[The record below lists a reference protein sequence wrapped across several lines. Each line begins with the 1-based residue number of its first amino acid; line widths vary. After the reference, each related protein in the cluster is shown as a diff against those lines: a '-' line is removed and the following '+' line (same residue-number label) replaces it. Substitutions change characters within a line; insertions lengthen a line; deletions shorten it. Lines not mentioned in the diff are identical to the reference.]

1 MGELNK
7 EYLNKLFATAKKW
20 LSSKRF
26 SIYLYCVAIAT
37 FIWFLMKFSG
47 SFSTQLPVQVNLS
60 APSSQWYVV
69 NNDASLNVDVKGF
82 GFSIIWHRISG
93 ISEIN
98 IDLSDFEIRGGE
110 IDPFIVVPTN
120 FLLNEVEKLFSE
132 DESVDGIYPNVL
144 KVDLSHALKKKV
156 PINSR
161 ITLIT
166 ENGYKISNRPSIYPD
181 KIELSGPAYILS
193 NISKVN
199 TVVDTLRGLEE
210 DQVYSVKLDID
221 TLMEWVTT
229 IPDTELKIEV
239 DEYTSGTIDVRVQGI
254 TDDSNSS
261 IKILPTKVSVYYQ
274 VGLKDYQLVNED
286 LFKAYVKFPKD
297 GELPDKLKVNISDIP
312 DFVEITR
319 IDPPYVEYLLSKTP

>member
-1 MGELNK
+1 MSELNK
-7 EYLNKLFATAKKW
+7 EYLNKMFATAKKW
-20 LSSKRF
+20 VSSKRF

-47 SFSTQLPVQVNLS
+47 SFSTQLPIQVNYS
-60 APSSQWYVV
+60 TPSPQWYVV

-93 ISEIN
+93 ISEIS

-110 IDPFIVVPTN
+110 IDPFIVIPTD
-120 FLLNEVEKLFSE
+120 FLFNEVEKLFSE

-144 KVDLSHALKKKV
+144 KVDLSHALTKKV
-156 PINSR
+156 PITSK
-161 ITLIT
+161 IKLIT
-166 ENGYKISNRPSIYPD
+166 ENGYKISNRPSIHPD
-181 KIELSGPAYILS
+181 KIELSGPAYIIS
-193 NISKVN
+193 NITKVN
-199 TVVDTLRGLEE
+199 TKIDTLRGLKEN
-210 DQVYSVKLDID
+210 QIYSVSLDVD
-221 TLMEWVTT
+221 TLEEWISTL
-229 IPDTELKIEV
+229 PDIELKIEV

-254 TDDSNSS
+254 TDDPHSV
-261 IKILPTKVSVYYQ
+261 IKVLPKKVSVYYQ

-286 LFKAYVKFPKD
+286 LFKAYVKFSKD